1 MSSNIQLETTK
12 ARSDFRKRIYFF
24 TLKLIEFIDSL
35 PKDNVTQRIGDELFG
50 SGTSVIS
57 NYIEATAASTK
68 KDLTNYTISSL
79 KFANESKLWL
89 ALLRDSKRARSEKVK
104 WFLDELDDISISLA
118 NSINHPK

>member
-1 MSSNIQLETTK
+1 MSNIQLETTK
-12 ARSDFRKRIYFF
+12 ARSEFRKRIYFF

-68 KDLTNYTISSL
+68 KDLANQTISSL

-89 ALLRDSKRARSEKVK
+89 ALLRDSKRARAEKVK
-104 WFLDELDDISISLA
+104 WFLDELDDISTSLA
-118 NSINHPK
+118 NSINQPK